1 MINDPALTASCSFW
15 KHSSRGLKAGAG
27 SSIPRCST
35 LGGGVSENI
44 RSKPPSDFFK
54 SSYLKQKMRKTCKIF
69 LWDLNILNSEG
80 SDLHCGLQSTPGIPL
95 ELLNCLEVHGHIPRH
110 LDKDMHQLSVSKA
123 RHNVV
128 ILELSLRLCESED
141 VVSDPFG

>member
-1 MINDPALTASCSFW
+1 MQ
-15 KHSSRGLKAGAG
+15 
-27 SSIPRCST
+27 
-35 LGGGVSENI
+35 NI
-44 RSKPPSDFFK
+44 S
-54 SSYLKQKMRKTCKIF
+54 LNN
-69 LWDLNILNSEG
+69 LNILDPEG

-95 ELLNCLEVHGHIPRH
+95 QLLNCLEVHGHIPRH

-141 VVSDPFG
+141 VVSDPFGKVIIGILQKSHILWHSK